1 MNVNS
6 TVKALEPNELMAGQ
20 GQVAGCPSQAYLE
33 IHTAGQ
39 QKSPWKAGWLGC

>member
-20 GQVAGCPSQAYLE
+20 ANRWVPRH
-33 IHTAGQ
+33 I
-39 QKSPWKAGWLGC
+39 WKFIRQDNRRVNGRLVG